1 MTLAEVQAAWL
12 RWMHRADLSEDI
24 GTVTALAQAKVA
36 GRTMYN
42 VEGVTVEDSVAD
54 NPKAWL
60 HAGLCVLHELSQ
72 DDEGLVREEQL
83 FETAMRDHH
92 FRRSIGTVDAVMTQE
107 Q

>member
-1 MTLAEVQAAWL
+1 MTLSEVQAAWL
-12 RWMHRADLSEDI
+12 RWMHRADLSADI

-36 GRTMYN
+36 GRTMYG
-42 VEGVTVEDSVAD
+42 VEGVTVEDNVAA

-60 HAGLCVLHELSQ
+60 HAGLCALHELSQ
-72 DDEGLVREEQL
+72 DDDGLAREEQL
-83 FETAMRDHH
+83 FEAAMRDHH